1 MIVIQTE
8 NDLNRRV
15 TECFAIG
22 SNSPCVPVSEF
33 DSSYTGTVVS
43 YGILRGAGE
52 ILKNSK
58 SFYYIDHGYFG
69 SVQRKFKEGKT
80 VILKSLSGYFRI
92 VKNDLMHDGNG
103 QYDKKRIDKF
113 NIKFKKI
120 RTSGE
125 FIILSEPSKFI
136 TNYLNLQNWTQET
149 VEEISKYTDR
159 KIIVHSKQS
168 TIPLDE
174 LLKHAWAF
182 VSVQST
188 AGFKAMIQGVPAHF
202 TYNKLKSINSIEE
215 IEKGKI
221 DYQIFNNL
229 AYGQWTMEEM
239 KNGEM
244 MEYL

>member
-1 MIVIQTE
+1 MIILQTE
-8 NDLNRRV
+8 NDFNRRI

-22 SNSPCVPVSEF
+22 SNSPCVQVGEF

-69 SVQRKFKEGKT
+69 SVQRKFKKEKA
-80 VILKSLSGYFRI
+80 VIQSLSGYFRV
-92 VKNDLMHDGNG
+92 VKNDLIHDGNG
-103 QYDKKRIDKF
+103 NYDKKRIDKF
-113 NIKFKKI
+113 NLEFKKI

-136 TNYLNLQNWTQET
+136 TDYLNLQNWTQKT
-149 VEEISKYTDR
+149 IKEISKYTDR
-159 KIIVHSKQS
+159 KIFVHNKQS
-168 TIPLDE
+168 TVPLDE

-188 AGFKAMIQGVPAHF
+188 AGFKAMTQGVPAHF

-239 KNGEM
+239 RSGEM
-244 MEYL
+244 MGYL

>member
-1 MIVIQTE
+1 MIVLQTE
-8 NDLNRRV
+8 NDFNRRI
-15 TECFAIG
+15 TGCFAIG
-22 SNSPCVPVSEF
+22 SNSPCVQVSEF
-33 DSSYTGTVVS
+33 DSSYNGTVVS
-43 YGILRGAGE
+43 YGILRGTGE
-52 ILKNSK
+52 IFKNSK

-69 SVQRKFKEGKT
+69 SVQRTFKGEKT
-80 VILKSLSGYFRI
+80 VIQGLNGYFRI
-92 VKNDLMHDGNG
+92 VKNDLIHDGNG
-103 QYDKKRIDKF
+103 HYDKKRIDKF
-113 NIKFKKI
+113 NIEFKKI

-136 TNYLNLQNWTQET
+136 IDYLNLQNWTQKT

-159 KIIVHSKQS
+159 KIFVHNKQS
-168 TIPLDE
+168 AIPLDE

-188 AGFKAMIQGVPAHF
+188 AGFKAMTLGIPAHF

-239 KNGEM
+239 RSGEM